1 MSLSKR
7 TALIISSLVLV
18 VSVSIGLVGIVLST
32 NAIQEN
38 IDETLRNAAK
48 DGVKIVDASIAKDLS
63 VLQELANRST
73 TQSMKWET
81 QRNSLKSDISR
92 LGFLDIGIVDLD
104 GKVRYVSDDSTADLS
119 ERDYIK
125 EALQG
130 NTVISDVL
138 ISKVTNSAVVMLAT
152 PIQDNNKVV
161 GAIIAR
167 SDGTALVDITDQ
179 MGFGER
185 GYAFILGADG
195 TIYAHQNRE
204 FVMEQKNIFADEDT
218 KGLAE
223 EIQRIGIGNKGII
236 DFEFMGTR
244 RIMGVEPMESTGWIL
259 AVGAYRD
266 DVLAGLVQARTVTII
281 GVLVFMVLGVAVA
294 LYFGRS
300 LSKPIVEYSA
310 IIEKMANY
318 DLSVDENSKALAY
331 LKRKDEIGN
340 IGRSLLSMQR
350 NLVALIGEVNN
361 TSQQVASSAEELT
374 ATSQQSTLAADEVAK
389 VIEDIAQG
397 ATVQAKESENGAETV
412 DSLGNKIQENIIGV
426 RNLSEAANKIN
437 ILKDEGIEII
447 NDLVQKT
454 EESSQ
459 ASREIYNII
468 LSTNEGVKKIS
479 AASEMIKSIAAQTN
493 LLALNAAIEAAHAG
507 ESGKGFAV
515 VAEEIRK
522 LAEQSDSFTEEIS
535 RSIRELVGETQV
547 AVEQIKKVDEA
558 VVSQT
563 ESVNNTNHKFEGIAG
578 SIEEIRELVDAID
591 EIDRQM
597 EVERDKVIQLIQHLS
612 SISEENAASTEEAS
626 ASVEE
631 QTASMAEIA
640 NASEALAQLASE
652 LQESVA
658 KFKY

>member
-152 PIQDNNKVV
+152 PIQDNSRVV

-167 SDGTALVDITDQ
+167 TDGTALVDITEH
-179 MGFGER
+179 MGFGGR
-185 GYAFILGADG
+185 GYAFILGKDG

-204 FVMEQKNIFADEDT
+204 FVMEQKNIFVDEDT
-218 KGLAE
+218 KELAD
-223 EIQRIGIGNKGII
+223 EINRIGLGNSGII
-236 DFEFMGTR
+236 DFEFLGAR
-244 RIMGVEPMESTGWIL
+244 RLMGVEPMESTGWIL
-259 AVGAYRD
+259 GVGAYKD
-266 DVLAGLVQARTVTII
+266 DVLASMVQSRTVTII

-318 DLSVDENSKALAY
+318 DLTVDENSKALTY

-397 ATVQAKESENGAETV
+397 ATVQAKESESGAESV
-412 DSLGNKIQENIIGV
+412 ELLGNKIQENIIGV

>member
-63 VLQELANRST
+63 VLQELANRT
-73 TQSMKWET
+73 TTKGMNWPI
-81 QRNSLKSDISR
+81 QRVSLVSDVPR

-104 GKVRYVSDDSTADLS
+104 GTVRYVSDDSTADLS
-119 ERDYIK
+119 DRDYVK

-130 NTVISDVL
+130 NSVISDVI
-138 ISKVTNSAVVMLAT
+138 ISKVTNEAVIMLAT
-152 PIQDNNKVV
+152 PIQDNSRVV

-167 SDGTALVDITDQ
+167 TDGTALVDITEH
-179 MGFGER
+179 MGFGGR
-185 GYAFILGADG
+185 GYAFILGKDG

-204 FVMEQKNIFADEDT
+204 FVMEQKNIFVDEDT
-218 KGLAE
+218 KELAD
-223 EIQRIGIGNKGII
+223 EINRIGLGNSGII
-236 DFEFMGTR
+236 DFEFLGAR
-244 RIMGVEPMESTGWIL
+244 RLMGVEPMESTGWIL
-259 AVGAYRD
+259 GVGAYKD
-266 DVLAGLVQARTVTII
+266 DVLASMVQSRTVTII

-318 DLSVDENSKALAY
+318 DLSVDENSKALTY

-397 ATVQAKESENGAETV
+397 ATVQAKESESGAESV

-652 LQESVA
+652 LQDSVA

>member
-310 IIEKMANY
+310 IIERMANY
-318 DLSVDENSKALAY
+318 NLSVDENSKALTY

-397 ATVQAKESENGAETV
+397 ATVQAKESESGAE
-412 DSLGNKIQENIIGV
+412 SAELLGNKIQENIIGV